1 MPLSKTIHDQLCP
14 LPRSSSRVVIYAF
27 SSKQTQIPVHQ
38 SYYDLHLFYLKV
50 KVIIGLVNRNLRLL
64 AGKCINDRTRGR
76 SGKGAELIVYCFRK
90 RHLLGSKL
98 HAGYSI
104 PLRFYLGWS
113 AFWGRCQKFVTCLIY
128 YIIWQKGWLLRWGFG
143 VVPAII
149 YHCNAVPV
157 VYCNVAHE
165 YRPLFGFLSGAHS

>member
-1 MPLSKTIHDQLCP
+1 M
-14 LPRSSSRVVIYAF
+14 
-27 SSKQTQIPVHQ
+27 
-38 SYYDLHLFYLKV
+38 
-50 KVIIGLVNRNLRLL
+50 KVIIGLLNRNLRLL
-64 AGKCINDRTRGR
+64 VGKCINNRTRGR

-90 RHLLGSKL
+90 RHLWGSKL

-113 AFWGRCQKFVTCLIY
+113 AFWGRCQKIRVGPYYIY
-128 YIIWQKGWLLRWGFG
+128 YMTEGWLLRWGFG

-157 VYCNVAHE
+157 ILLNAGRQKTDE
-165 YRPLFGFLSGAHS
+165 AL

>member
-1 MPLSKTIHDQLCP
+1 MREPLNE
-14 LPRSSSRVVIYAF
+14 SRQRVKCFVDIL
-27 SSKQTQIPVHQ
+27 Q
-38 SYYDLHLFYLKV
+38 V

-64 AGKCINDRTRGR
+64 VGKCIDNHTRGR

-90 RHLLGSKL
+90 RHLWGSKL

-113 AFWGRCQKFVTCLIY
+113 AFWGRCQKIRVGPYYIY
-128 YIIWQKGWLLRWGFG
+128 YMTEGVASCRGFG

-157 VYCNVAHE
+157 VGVDILD
-165 YRPLFGFLSGAHS
+165 LFFLFFLTLFNTYVDRNS